1 MRKLYRSVAAI
12 LAAVMLSGS
21 FSSCVGSFAL
31 TNRLLDWNR
40 HIDSKLVNE
49 IVFLAF
55 WILPVYEVSALADLV
70 ILNSIEFWSGSNSV
84 EKDRRASTKTVT
96 GSDGTKYLVRSDAS
110 GYTITTLGTDET
122 IRLEFAADDNA
133 WDIISAEGTR
143 TRLMTFVDDTH
154 LALPAA
160 DGRQTIVEVS
170 AEGLMAY
177 RAQAIP
183 AFASID

>member
-1 MRKLYRSVAAI
+1 MRKLYRSVAAL

-21 FSSCVGSFAL
+21 LASCVGSFAL

-55 WILPVYEVSALADLV
+55 WILPVYEVAGIADLV

-84 EKDRRASTKTVT
+84 DKKHRASNTIT
-96 GSDGTKYLVRSDAS
+96 GSDGTQYLVESDAT
-110 GYTITTLGTDET
+110 GYSITTIGSGES
-122 IRLEFAADDNA
+122 IRLEYAADDNA
-133 WDIISAEGTR
+133 WDVITPAGTR
-143 TRLMTFVDDTH
+143 ARLMTFVDDTH
-154 LALPAA
+154 IAVPTA

>member
-1 MRKLYRSVAAI
+1 MRKLYRSVAAL

-21 FSSCVGSFAL
+21 LASCIGSFGL

-55 WILPVYEVSALADLV
+55 WILPVYEVVGFVDLV

-84 EKDRRASTKTVT
+84 DWSSRTIT
-96 GSDGTKYLVRSDAS
+96 GSDGTQYLVESDAT
-110 GYTITTLGTDET
+110 GYSITTIGSGES
-122 IRLEFAADDNA
+122 IRLEYAADDNA
-133 WDIISAEGTR
+133 WDVITPAGTR
-143 TRLMTFVDDTH
+143 ARLMTFVDDTH
-154 LALPAA
+154 IAVPTA